1 MEQFGPS
8 AFDKMD
14 DIIYSEAAII
24 KLGVHIMDSLE
35 NLHQAGYAHNDI
47 KQANITI
54 GRPGDPLDGR
64 ARLIDYGVA
73 EKLVTSDLDYYK
85 LSLTSKETD
94 FKGNILMT
102 TTERLRGY
110 PPTRRDDLVNLILM
124 LIFMLD
130 SLPYSNYYFKSNKSE
145 FEKLK
150 YLRSKKKAMKPKDY
164 CSIGRTKFLLPI
176 LTEIWALKP
185 SDVPNYDKFRFLLNY
200 QLLEIGKIPS
210 N

>member
-1 MEQFGPS
+1 VVIKFLKRARDLDHEIKILEFLSNVKCKHAPIFIAKGTIRILDPRFLRDFESSERPRNNEFTYIVMEQFGPS

-54 GRPGDPLDGR
+54 GRPGDPFDGR

-102 TTERLRGY
+102 TNERLRGY

-130 SLPYSNYYFKSNKSE
+130 SLPYSIYYFIDNKSE
-145 FEKLK
+145 
-150 YLRSKKKAMKPKDY
+150 
-164 CSIGRTKFLLPI
+164 
-176 LTEIWALKP
+176 
-185 SDVPNYDKFRFLLNY
+185 
-200 QLLEIGKIPS
+200 
-210 N
+210 

>member
-54 GRPGDPLDGR
+54 GRPGDPFDFLRDGR

-73 EKLVTSDLDYYK
+73 EKLVTNDIDYYK

-130 SLPYSNYYFKSNKSE
+130 SLPYSVYYFKSNKSE
-145 FEKLK
+145 
-150 YLRSKKKAMKPKDY
+150 
-164 CSIGRTKFLLPI
+164 
-176 LTEIWALKP
+176 
-185 SDVPNYDKFRFLLNY
+185 
-200 QLLEIGKIPS
+200 
-210 N
+210 